1 MNNPTLIDI
10 FCGAGGFS
18 EGFRQQGYKVLYGI
32 DNWEPAIKTFN
43 HNFRLKCKTKNI
55 LDFKDSIEEIES
67 LPDTDV
73 IIGSPPCVTFSSSNL
88 SGKADKSSGV
98 ELTEVFLRIVAV
110 KKWKKKSK
118 LMAWFMENV
127 TSSINHLKDE
137 YTFND
142 LGLSDWAKKNKI
154 NKSQVAIRLKGNQEI
169 INSADYGSPQ
179 SRERVISGETVS
191 IGKLIIPSPTHGKIG
206 DIDSSLES
214 WITLKSI
221 KGKLPKPTCHKSSR
235 RITDPNYPRISIS
248 LNKLTDHFYDTGL
261 YEGIWRQS
269 KFYKTNHPYMGMM
282 SFPENENKPSRTITA
297 TNIGTSREAIIYS
310 SEYNRTG
317 DGEYRIHTVREAAS
331 LMGFPITYQFVG
343 GEGTKLRLVGNA
355 VCPSV
360 ARAFAKQLRYDLGLK
375 TFETPQVEK
384 TARIITDNN
393 LNTFSER
400 LFSDPPRRNIGS
412 RFRRHPFKD
421 GNITVT
427 LSNYDIEKS
436 NEGITKWTT
445 SVQYGNGN
453 GFPTENYPDSFHQS
467 IESIIQEVNKGQ
479 DFLDIIN
486 NGFLSS
492 VGDHN
497 TLQEMYESRLSQNSL
512 LEPTLLIEELARII
526 EKLDVEDDSFI
537 QNGEVIFR
545 HKKIIPLKQ
554 LFALYAI
561 NKITTKANN
570 TI

>member
-1 MNNPTLIDI
+1 MNTPTVIDI

-18 EGFRQQGYKVLYGI
+18 EGFRQQGYKIIHGV
-32 DNWEPAIKTFN
+32 DHWEPAIKTFN
-43 HNFRLKCKTKNI
+43 HNFHLKCKTKNI

-67 LPDTDV
+67 LPDSDI
-73 IIGSPPCVTFSSSNL
+73 IIGSPPCVTFSSSNN

-98 ELTEVFLRIVAV
+98 TLTEVFLRIVAV
-110 KKWKKKSK
+110 KKWKNNSNLK
-118 LMAWFMENV
+118 AWFMENV
-127 TSSINHLKDE
+127 ASSINHLKEE
-137 YTFND
+137 YTYED
-142 LGLSDWAKKNKI
+142 LGLANWAKKYKI
-154 NKSQVAIRLKGNQEI
+154 RKTQVAIRLKDNQKI

-191 IGKLIIPSPTHGKIG
+191 IEKLNIPNPTHSRNGG
-206 DIDSSLES
+206 TENSLES
-214 WITLKSI
+214 WITLKKI
-221 KGKLPKPTCHKSSR
+221 KGKLPSPTCQKSSR
-235 RITDPNYPRISIS
+235 RITDPNYPWISIC
-248 LNKLTDHFYDTGL
+248 LNKLTDHFYDSGL
-261 YEGIWRQS
+261 YEGVWRQS

-297 TNIGTSREAIIYS
+297 TNIGTSREAIIYY
-310 SEYNRTG
+310 SEYNRKG
-317 DGEYRIHTVREAAS
+317 DGEYRTHTVREAAS
-331 LMGFPITYQFVG
+331 LMGFPITYQFFG
-343 GEGTKLRLVGNA
+343 GEGTKQRLVGNA

-360 ARAFAKQLRYDLGLK
+360 ARAFAKQFRYDMGLK
-375 TFETPQVEK
+375 TFDTPQVEEIP
-384 TARIITDNN
+384 RIITDNN

-436 NEGITKWTT
+436 NEGISKWTT

-453 GFPTENYPDSFHQS
+453 GFPTENYPDNFHQL
-467 IESIIQEVNKGQ
+467 IEPIIKRVKKGQ
-479 DFLDIIN
+479 DFLNIIN
-486 NGFLSS
+486 NGFLSK
-492 VGDHN
+492 VGGSKIM
-497 TLQEMYESRLSQNSL
+497 QEMYENRRSQMSL
-512 LEPTLLIEELARII
+512 LEPTLLIEEIASVID
-526 EKLDVEDDSFI
+526 KLQVENDSLV
-537 QNGEVIFR
+537 QNGELIFR
-545 HKKIIPLKQ
+545 YKKTVPAKQ

>member
-1 MNNPTLIDI
+1 MNNPTVIDI

-18 EGFRQQGYKVLYGI
+18 EGFKQQGYKILHGV
-32 DNWEPAIKTFN
+32 DHWEPAIKTFN
-43 HNFRLKCKTKNI
+43 HNFNLKCKTKNI

-73 IIGSPPCVTFSSSNL
+73 IIGSPPCVTFSSSNI

-98 ELTEVFLRIVAV
+98 ALTEVFLRIVAV
-110 KKWKKKSK
+110 KKWKKNSRLK
-118 LMAWFMENV
+118 AWFMENV
-127 TSSINHLKDE
+127 TSSINHLKEE

-142 LGLSDWAKKNKI
+142 LGLANWAKKNKI
-154 NKSQVAIRLKGNQEI
+154 RKTQVAISLIGNQEI

-191 IGKLIIPSPTHGKIG
+191 IGKLIIPSPTHGKNG
-206 DIDSSLES
+206 DTESSFKS
-214 WITLKSI
+214 WITLKRI
-221 KGKLPKPTCHKSSR
+221 KGKLPKPTCQKSSR
-235 RITDPNYPRISIS
+235 RITDPIYPSISIS
-248 LNKLTDHFYDTGL
+248 LNKLTDHFYDSGL

-269 KFYKTNHPYMGMM
+269 KFYKTNHPYMGRMA
-282 SFPENENKPSRTITA
+282 FPENEHKPSRTITA
-297 TNIGTSREAIIYS
+297 TNIRTSREAIIYS
-310 SEYNRTG
+310 SEYGRKG
-317 DGEYRIHTVREAAS
+317 DGEYRTHTVREAAS

-343 GEGTKLRLVGNA
+343 GEGTKQRLVGNA

-360 ARAFAKQLRYDLGLK
+360 ARAFAKQLRYDMGFQ
-375 TFETPQVEK
+375 TFDTPQVEEIP
-384 TARIITDNN
+384 RIIPENN
-393 LNTFSER
+393 LNTFSKR

-436 NEGITKWTT
+436 NEGISKWTT
-445 SVQYGNGN
+445 SVQYGNGD
-453 GFPTENYPDSFHQS
+453 GFPTENYPDNFHQS
-467 IESIIQEVNKGQ
+467 IEPIIQEVNKGQ
-479 DFLDIIN
+479 EFLNIIN
-486 NGFLSS
+486 NGFLSA
-492 VGDHN
+492 VGDRN
-497 TLQEMYESRLSQNSL
+497 TLQELYESRRSQKRL
-512 LEPTLLIEELARII
+512 LEPTLLIEELAKII
-526 EKLDVEDDSFI
+526 DKFHVEDDSFV
-537 QNGEVIFR
+537 QNGEVVFR
-545 HKKIIPLKQ
+545 HKKIIPVKQ